1 MIIFCPFRRFFVL
14 TTQIIKI
21 LKKWRK
27 KKKKTPGDII
37 ILHMCTI
44 NDNHMMNGSL
54 DMECNEHNFLWF
66 LTVFLPFYHPNNPEN
81 MIYDSWDMERNGQ
94 NFLSFWIIFCP
105 FPPPKNLKNQ
115 NFEKIKKMCWDIIIL
130 HKCTKNH
137 DQICYT
143 VPEIQFAA
151 DVIYIFHFGLFFVL
165 VPKKSRFL
173 NTEKNTWRYHHFNTC
188 APKIMII
195 WCINPNLVV
204 FLGVYFENGGGKIN
218 PLL

>member
-1 MIIFCPFRRFFVL
+1 MNIIFCDFWQFFCPFTTL
-14 TTQIIKI
+14 TTQRIWSMIPEI
-21 LKKWRK
+21 WSATDR
-27 KKKKTPGDII
+27 TFC
-37 ILHMCTI
+37 HF
-44 NDNHMMNGSL
+44 GSFFAL
-54 DMECNEHNFLWF
+54 F
-66 LTVFLPFYHPNNPEN
+66 
-81 MIYDSWDMERNGQ
+81 
-94 NFLSFWIIFCP
+94 
-105 FPPPKNLKNQ
+105 PPKNLKNQ

-165 VPKKSRFL
+165 VLVPKKSRFL